1 MLVDWNVL
9 QMVLVLLLAAE
20 SELGTL
26 IELIC
31 VALTWNIHHD
41 EILTELVL
49 VRIVHP
55 YRVVIHLTVVLHC
68 R

>member
-1 MLVDWNVL
+1 MLVNWNVL

-20 SELGTL
+20 SELSTL

-41 EILTELVL
+41 EVLT
-49 VRIVHP
+49 
-55 YRVVIHLTVVLHC
+55 
-68 R
+68 

>member
-1 MLVDWNVL
+1 MLVNWNVL

-31 VALTWNIHHD
+31 VPLTWYIHHD
-41 EILTELVL
+41 EVLTELIL

-55 YRVVIHLTVVLHC
+55 DRVVIHLTVVLHC

>member
-9 QMVLVLLLAAE
+9 QVVLVLLLAAE
-20 SELGTL
+20 CKFSTL
-26 IELIC
+26 IQLIC
-31 VALTWNIHHD
+31 VSLARYVHHN
-41 EILTELVL
+41 EVLTELVL

-55 YRVVIHLTVVLHC
+55 DRVVVHLTVVLHC